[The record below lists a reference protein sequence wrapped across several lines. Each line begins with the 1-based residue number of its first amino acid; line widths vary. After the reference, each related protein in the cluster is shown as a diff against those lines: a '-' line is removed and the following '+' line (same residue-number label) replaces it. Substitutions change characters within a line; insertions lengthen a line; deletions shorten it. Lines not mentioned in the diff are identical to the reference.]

1 MSNSS
6 QFMDKKCDFAP
17 VCFIIMHE
25 KDRQVAH
32 ERIKLGMSN
41 EFRSNL
47 TNYFLISTTQH
58 FRTEILDIF
67 GKSKIPNES

>member
-1 MSNSS
+1 
-6 QFMDKKCDFAP
+6 
-17 VCFIIMHE
+17 MHE

-67 GKSKIPNES
+67 DISKIPNESLTIKNLIKMLIFRVKQTF

>member
-1 MSNSS
+1 
-6 QFMDKKCDFAP
+6 
-17 VCFIIMHE
+17 MHE

-67 GKSKIPNES
+67 DKSKIPNESLTIKNLIKMLIFRVKQTF